1 MLTKEECE
9 KALDRR
15 KEAYENVFKV
25 SVIERDNEFY
35 EDIDTIQQLIN
46 EHFDNPP
53 LKFEDLHDEMWV
65 WDNEIKEYIKLE
77 KHCAKGLGY
86 LGYDLKINDID
97 WFDLEFEENRF
108 YLREVKE

>member
-46 EHFDNPP
+46 EHFELLSS
-53 LKFEDLHDEMWV
+53 LK
-65 WDNEIKEYIKLE
+65 Y
-77 KHCAKGLGY
+77 Y
-86 LGYDLKINDID
+86 LDTN
-97 WFDLEFEENRF
+97 EENGYVYIPKFIIEKSVYPR
-108 YLREVKE
+108 KEKIKDVD